1 MKKQLLILINLIA
14 LLLFSN
20 QTIAQNVVYPIYPS
34 CGNLGIVIV
43 ANGLGIPVTLDNI
56 EKKSGVLNGIQN
68 FKMIIEESKHFNIG
82 LFGVKGGLEPLKQS
96 TPPLIVA
103 VTPEHFTVIREIQE
117 LGVKTIDNSSI
128 ETFQTWEEFEPTFRQ
143 AALIVKDFTLIKN

>member
-1 MKKQLLILINLIA
+1 MHFIPFI
-14 LLLFSN
+14 
-20 QTIAQNVVYPIYPS
+20 VVVIIQIHPVNYPVYPS
-34 CGNLGIVIV
+34 CGSLSVV
-43 ANGLGIPVTLDNI
+43 VTANEIGIPVTYEDLQKH
-56 EKKSGVLNGIQN
+56 EGMTKAVLNFAQLIDGGKALN
-68 FKMIIEESKHFNIG
+68 LE
-82 LFGVKGGLEPLKQS
+82 LLGVKGGLEPLKQS

-103 VTPEHFTVIREIQE
+103 VSPEHFTVIREIQE